1 VNLSA
6 ATRTPPQSGRGR
18 SDVTRQLLHEGL
30 PVHLQLD
37 AVLRA
42 RRSISLFSA
51 VNCVDNIT
59 RRAMKR
65 FLLAAAMTIFCVLA
79 AIAQTGVNADP
90 EKARF
95 VTSDIDNFWRAFD
108 MAREQPDFEK
118 RVAIYQAEYLD
129 RGSVGLKDFIRLRIK
144 DAKTLTTTVDN
155 LSRFYASTRP
165 STKRIREMEGAMR
178 KSFRKFKKL
187 YPEAV
192 FPDVYFVIGI
202 SNTGGTVSGNGLL
215 VGAELYGLTPQTP
228 RDEFVPWFKR
238 MAGVT
243 DDAALQAAVDSLLA
257 SMLKP
262 VEDVAPL
269 VAHES
274 CHFNQKLAPQKT
286 LLAKSLQE
294 GPCDLVTELVAGKTL
309 NPLQKKYGDRHEAVL
324 WAEFQ
329 KEMNGADY
337 SRWMYNARNA
347 KDRPP
352 DLGYYIGYKIA
363 AAYYHSSKDKRQ
375 ALRDILTIQDFPA
388 FLERSRY
395 AQKFASSSP

>member
-1 VNLSA
+1 MKPFVL
-6 ATRTPPQSGRGR
+6 ATA
-18 SDVTRQLLHEGL
+18 VT
-30 PVHLQLD
+30 V
-37 AVLRA
+37 V
-42 RRSISLFSA
+42 
-51 VNCVDNIT
+51 
-59 RRAMKR
+59 
-65 FLLAAAMTIFCVLA
+65 CVLA
-79 AIAQTGVNADP
+79 AVGQTSTNADP
-90 EKARF
+90 EKAKF

-108 MAREQPDFEK
+108 MGQDVPDFEK

-155 LSRFYASTRP
+155 LSRFYASTHP

-243 DDAALQAAVDSLLA
+243 DDAAAHAAVNSLLA

-262 VEDVAPL
+262 VEDIAPL

-274 CHFNQKLAPQKT
+274 CHFNQKLARGMT
-286 LLAKSLQE
+286 LLAKALQE
-294 GPCDLVTELVAGKTL
+294 GPCDLVAELAAGKTL
-309 NPLQKKYGDRHEAVL
+309 NVIQKKYGDQHEAGL

-337 SRWMYNARNA
+337 SRWMYNGRTA

-352 DLGYYIGYKIA
+352 DLGYYVGYKIA
-363 AAYYHSSKDKRQ
+363 AAYYHSTKDKRR